1 MIFLRLMIV
10 TTILLFWQIPDPP
23 ECGNLKVED
32 LSDEECDCGKTHEEC
47 DDPCCYPLNITPEVI
62 LLKSCKL

>member
-1 MIFLRLMIV
+1 M
-10 TTILLFWQIPDPP
+10 PGPP

-47 DDPCCYPLNITPEVI
+47 DDPCCYPLNITPEVS
-62 LLKSCKL
+62 LLKSYGL